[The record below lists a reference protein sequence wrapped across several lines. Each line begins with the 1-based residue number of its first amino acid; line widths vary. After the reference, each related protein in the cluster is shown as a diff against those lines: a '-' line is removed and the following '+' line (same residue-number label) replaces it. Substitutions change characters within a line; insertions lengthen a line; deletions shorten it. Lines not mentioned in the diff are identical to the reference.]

1 MTKRPRRYTED
12 FRRQMIDLVRSG
24 QTPEELS
31 RESIPARRPYGTGS
45 RRPVRRTVGVTTGPR
60 VSGGNSVRPSR
71 RFGDSRR
78 KSTSSGKRRSGSL
91 WRRDER
97 IAADVRGAG
106 WRVREIRSPGQSGHT
121 WGVVGPTGSPDSQP
135 GWNDW
140 GRPRAVDH
148 ARRRAVDRALRRL
161 RARWRGGSPLP
172 RGDGPGHDPEER
184 MRRREPGDRDLG
196 KRLRGA
202 DPKLVREVTGFE
214 P

>member
-24 QTPEELS
+24 RTPEELS
-31 RESIPARRPYGTGS
+31 REFDPSAQAIRNWVAAA
-45 RRPVRRTVGVTTGPR
+45 GPED
-60 VSGGNSVRPSR
+60 SGGDDWTEGERRNSVRPSR

-97 IAADVRGAG
+97 IAADGRGAG

-121 WGVVGPTGSPDSQP
+121 WGVVGPTGSADSQP